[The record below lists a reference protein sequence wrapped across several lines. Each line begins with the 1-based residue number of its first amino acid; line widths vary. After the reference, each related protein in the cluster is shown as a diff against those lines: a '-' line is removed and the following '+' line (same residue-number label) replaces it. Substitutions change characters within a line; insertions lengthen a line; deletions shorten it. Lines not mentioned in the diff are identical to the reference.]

1 MKKSCSLVL
10 AVVALGVL
18 SGCAGTAPTAEF
30 KKPISDAMRLCM
42 NDDATVTLSAA
53 DGVMLNDV
61 SRQRLESRLT
71 QTINEK
77 KKLVQCKT
85 ADKRVFAL
93 NSKITRYDEGNAFAR
108 AMLAGLGQ
116 IHIDGEFVLTQKLV
130 AAAASDRTANTAI
143 SNASASESVAEFT
156 VQKTFAWGGLYGS
169 SNRIDDVEPGFAEG
183 VTDAIVAQVD
193 VAK

>member
-1 MKKSCSLVL
+1 MKKSCCLVL
-10 AVVALGVL
+10 AVVAMGAL

-30 KKPISDAMRLCM
+30 RKPLSDAMRLCM

-53 DGVMLNDV
+53 DGVILNDI

-77 KKLVQCKT
+77 KKSAQCKT

-116 IHIDGEFVLTQKLV
+116 IHIDGEFILSRKLE
-130 AAAASDRTANTAI
+130 APAASN
-143 SNASASESVAEFT
+143 SNANPVPINAAASESVAEFT
-156 VQKTFAWGGLYGS
+156 VQKTFAWGGMYGAS
-169 SNRIDDVEPGFAEG
+169 TRMEDVEPAFAEG
-183 VTDAIVAQVD
+183 VTDAIVAQAD
-193 VAK
+193 VVK